1 MLWHKPIT
9 QEATNLSKEYIS
21 QKVIPEA
28 KVEDALH
35 VAVATVYEMDALIT
49 WNNRH
54 LANLRKME
62 KINSINLN
70 EGYTKHLEIVNPM
83 EVITDEGW

>member
-1 MLWHKPIT
+1 MPLP
-9 QEATNLSKEYIS
+9 KETIGKSWTSICEYFNY
-21 QKVIPEA
+21 

-35 VAVATVYEMDALIT
+35 VATVYEMDALIT

-62 KINSINLN
+62 KINSINLK
-70 EGYTKHLEIVNPM
+70 EGYTKHLELVNPM
-83 EVITDEGW
+83 EVITDENR